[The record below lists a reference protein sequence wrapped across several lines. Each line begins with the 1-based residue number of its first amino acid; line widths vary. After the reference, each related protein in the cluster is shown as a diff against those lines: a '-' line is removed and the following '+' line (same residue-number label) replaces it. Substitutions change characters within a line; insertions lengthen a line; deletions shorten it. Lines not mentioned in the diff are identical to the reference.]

1 MSSSIARARGTRAPI
16 VITLALAAQVAAQ
29 VHETTS
35 PDEFVT
41 TRHEVDVGDRNIEYT
56 AYAGMLPLY
65 ENDTGELMARVFI
78 MAYVADRE
86 RGEPVRPITFIWN
99 GGPGASS
106 SQLQLVGFGPRGLDT
121 PASYPEWFEDPPHEI
136 VDRPDTWLA
145 VSDLV
150 FVDPVGTGYSRATS
164 EAHRDLLYSRRGDIE
179 AVAEAIRLYRTRFDA
194 WDAPLFIAGESYGT
208 TRAMGV
214 AEALGRRRTEV
225 AGVILISGYY
235 DAGQEVPDALRT
247 ALDTPMYTAGAH
259 YHERLPADLQSLS
272 QDEAVRAAETWA
284 RDEYAPALERRDSL
298 SPDARAAVLEGIQRY
313 TGVPAEIIDAETLAL
328 GPGTFTD
335 RLLEDQGLELGRY
348 DHRMALTR
356 RAAGRAWVPTR
367 DPSLVPMIDLMQGTF
382 APAIRYLRN
391 SLGYKSDLLYQG
403 PFGEAFHPRPLQDVT
418 GGAAGDLAGIYTD
431 WMTIKWD
438 HETSA
443 EPGSGDAT
451 NEPPRPKR
459 PPLAR
464 AMEMNPR
471 LLVWNVKGVYDGS
484 CAALDEAVARTEEH
498 LRRRVR
504 NSCYP
509 AGHMVYTEPAVRR
522 DMQQDFAAFVRDALA
537 ARAVAGKGYR

>member
-1 MSSSIARARGTRAPI
+1 M
-16 VITLALAAQVAAQ
+16 TL
-29 VHETTS
+29 
-35 PDEFVT
+35 
-41 TRHEVDVGDRNIEYT
+41 
-56 AYAGMLPLY
+56 M
-65 ENDTGELMARVFI
+65 
-78 MAYVADRE
+78 
-86 RGEPVRPITFIWN
+86 
-99 GGPGASS
+99 
-106 SQLQLVGFGPRGLDT
+106 
-121 PASYPEWFEDPPHEI
+121 
-136 VDRPDTWLA
+136 
-145 VSDLV
+145 
-150 FVDPVGTGYSRATS
+150 
-164 EAHRDLLYSRRGDIE
+164 
-179 AVAEAIRLYRTRFDA
+179 
-194 WDAPLFIAGESYGT
+194 
-208 TRAMGV
+208 
-214 AEALGRRRTEV
+214 
-225 AGVILISGYY
+225 
-235 DAGQEVPDALRT
+235 
-247 ALDTPMYTAGAH
+247 
-259 YHERLPADLQSLS
+259 
-272 QDEAVRAAETWA
+272 
-284 RDEYAPALERRDSL
+284 
-298 SPDARAAVLEGIQRY
+298 
-313 TGVPAEIIDAETLAL
+313 
-328 GPGTFTD
+328 
-335 RLLEDQGLELGRY
+335 
-348 DHRMALTR
+348 R

-443 EPGSGDAT
+443 EPESGDAT